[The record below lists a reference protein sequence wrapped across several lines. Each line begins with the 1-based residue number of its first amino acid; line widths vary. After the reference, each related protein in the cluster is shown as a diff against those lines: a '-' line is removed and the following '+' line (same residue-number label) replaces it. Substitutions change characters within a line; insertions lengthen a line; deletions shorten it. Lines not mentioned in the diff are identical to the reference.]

1 MSRIKLATLEQK
13 DAILKTIYEADPIQY
28 LFFISDIEQFGLN
41 SETTKTFVYETEN
54 RFDGILMIFY
64 NNLLIYKRDDFIFPE
79 NDIINVIEKYDIGNI
94 IFSPNF
100 LDTFLNMAESYK
112 LKYKLNNEK
121 ILSLKKDD
129 FLKENN
135 LNNLSSKPIEK
146 KDLEKIVNSRRKITE
161 FADVSAQGVQLKYL
175 NDSFEKGYY
184 QGYILYDETNK
195 IVVSHAG
202 TAAKIKN
209 VAMIG
214 GVFTLNEHRG
224 KGYANDCVLSL
235 CLKLLNQNI
244 TPVLFFDN
252 PIAGKMYYKI
262 GFKDYSELFVTKIIK

>member
-41 SETTKTFVYETEN
+41 SEATKTFVYETEN

-100 LDTFLNMAESYK
+100 LDTFLNIWESYK

-121 ILSLKKDD
+121 F
-129 FLKENN
+129 FL
-135 LNNLSSKPIEK
+135 
-146 KDLEKIVNSRRKITE
+146 
-161 FADVSAQGVQLKYL
+161 
-175 NDSFEKGYY
+175 
-184 QGYILYDETNK
+184 
-195 IVVSHAG
+195 
-202 TAAKIKN
+202 
-209 VAMIG
+209 
-214 GVFTLNEHRG
+214 
-224 KGYANDCVLSL
+224 
-235 CLKLLNQNI
+235 
-244 TPVLFFDN
+244 
-252 PIAGKMYYKI
+252 
-262 GFKDYSELFVTKIIK
+262 